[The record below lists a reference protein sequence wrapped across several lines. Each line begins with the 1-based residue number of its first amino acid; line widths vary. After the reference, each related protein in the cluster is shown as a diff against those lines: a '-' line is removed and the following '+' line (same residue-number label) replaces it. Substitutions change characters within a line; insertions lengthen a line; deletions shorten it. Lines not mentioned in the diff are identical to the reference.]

1 MLNSVIKLMM
11 IMCYGGPDLR
21 QMVNT
26 CHQERIK
33 CQHEGWDTELELGIY
48 MIIRYFTEFQNYS
61 IRSVSDYLEK
71 PILGGVKFIINI
83 FLFLLT
89 LLFFILIFKACN
101 KCHFVL

>member
-33 CQHEGWDTELELGIY
+33 CQHGGWDTELELGIY

-61 IRSVSDYLEK
+61 KSVSDYLEK

-89 LLFFILIFKACN
+89 LLFFHPHFKACN